1 MEFRD
6 FLAKRYGIDFSNK
19 IIPACASNFGSY
31 LPSVNFQMY
40 CDGLEGLFNKDEK
53 GLKEFAFRLFDVNND
68 KKLS

>member
-1 MEFRD
+1 
-6 FLAKRYGIDFSNK
+6 
-19 IIPACASNFGSY
+19 
-31 LPSVNFQMY
+31 MY